1 MMCRLP
7 ENILH
12 AQAVN
17 VFTSSTPSSN
27 SWLFKIRE
35 ICLQYLLPHPLELL
49 KSPPPKQRYKN
60 LVKKHVVDYWEKFL
74 RAEAAVLDSLLYF
87 KPNFCS
93 LLAPHPLWST
103 CGSSPAKIAMATVQ
117 AQMISGRFRT
127 EELCSN
133 WSKNKLG
140 VCLLSKECSS
150 TVENLQHI
158 LSLCTALQ
166 PTRDKMMKFTEDY
179 SKKFPIVKDIVLS
192 LCDQSSPLFSQFLL
206 DCSSLPSVIMAA
218 QLH

>member
-1 MMCRLP
+1 
-7 ENILH
+7 
-12 AQAVN
+12 
-17 VFTSSTPSSN
+17 
-27 SWLFKIRE
+27 
-35 ICLQYLLPHPLELL
+35 
-49 KSPPPKQRYKN
+49 
-60 LVKKHVVDYWEKFL
+60 
-74 RAEAAVLDSLLYF
+74 
-87 KPNFCS
+87 
-93 LLAPHPLWST
+93 
-103 CGSSPAKIAMATVQ
+103 
-117 AQMISGRFRT
+117 MISGRFRT

-179 SKKFPIVKDIVLS
+179 SKKFPVIKDLVLS

-206 DCSSLPSVIMAA
+206 DCSSLPSVITAA
-218 QLH
+218 QLHGDEIYRHLFHITRTWVYTLHKTRMKLLGRWNPFQTEVRRHSARKAFSLRHRLGLESPYHKLLYFYG